1 MYHLWLNYVGIIHGQ
16 QKLRELVNYADIL
29 LSINIAGEQRKSIFH
44 QFVYVATFSPDTSGK
59 KEIFKYITLHATIL
73 LLESNNYCLFV
84 AFFLCVPSHFQDS
97 HCAGTIQ
104 KSTVTLVHTNL
115 TVVEYH

>member
-16 QKLRELVNYADIL
+16 QKLGALVNYADIL

-73 LLESNNYCLFV
+73 LLEIRKFMNILALMLKC
-84 AFFLCVPSHFQDS
+84 
-97 HCAGTIQ
+97 
-104 KSTVTLVHTNL
+104 
-115 TVVEYH
+115 